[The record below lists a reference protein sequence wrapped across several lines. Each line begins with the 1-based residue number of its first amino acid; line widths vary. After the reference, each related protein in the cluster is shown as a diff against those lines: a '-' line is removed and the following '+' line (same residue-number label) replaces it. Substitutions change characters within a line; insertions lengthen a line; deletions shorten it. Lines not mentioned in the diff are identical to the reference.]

1 MAENKT
7 KPTEA
12 SATEFVSSVENL
24 IRRGDAQILLE
35 MFGRLT
41 GMEPVMWGE
50 SLIGYGHY
58 HYKYASGREGDYFLT
73 GFSPRKA
80 ATTIYIMPGF
90 NQYSDQLRR
99 LGPHRHSRSCL
110 YITRLERVDRAALEE
125 MIVDSVKRMKSMYQW
140 KP

>member
-58 HYKYASGREGDYFLT
+58 HYKYASGREGD
-73 GFSPRKA
+73 
-80 ATTIYIMPGF
+80 
-90 NQYSDQLRR
+90 
-99 LGPHRHSRSCL
+99 
-110 YITRLERVDRAALEE
+110 
-125 MIVDSVKRMKSMYQW
+125 
-140 KP
+140 

>member
-12 SATEFVSSVENL
+12 SATEFVSSVENP

-41 GMEPVMWGE
+41 GMQPVMWGE

-73 GFSPRKA
+73 GFAPRQS
-80 ATTIYIMPGF
+80 ATTIYVMPGF
-90 NQYSDQLRR
+90 KKYNRHLEQ
-99 LGPHRHSRSCL
+99 LGPHRHSVSCL
-110 YITRLERVDRAALEE
+110 YVTRLNKINMSVLED
-125 MIVDSVKRMKSMYQW
+125 MICDSVQRMQDMYEW